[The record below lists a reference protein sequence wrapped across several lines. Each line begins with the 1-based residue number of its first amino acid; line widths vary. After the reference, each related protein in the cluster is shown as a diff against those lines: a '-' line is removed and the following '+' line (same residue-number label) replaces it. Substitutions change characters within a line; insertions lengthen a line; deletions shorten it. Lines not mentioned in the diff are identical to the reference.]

1 MHVLAVLVERLVEV
15 AADLASRG
23 LGDAVVRPVHGQEF
37 WDRGDPVVF
46 AALVQGKLR
55 RLLVV
60 DVLDLTLVAFSVGVV
75 VVSAATSW
83 LCMLLFRP
91 AAISFYWSL
100 PMVMMER
107 LLFLLLLPLCRL
119 LRRLSSIWLGRS
131 SAAEWRAP
139 RGSVAVTVESTANAF
154 EVSTIYFTNLL
165 LKLPGLGS
173 CHF

>member
-15 AADLASRG
+15 AADLAPRG

-46 AALVQGKLR
+46 AALVQGKLP

-139 RGSVAVTVESTANAF
+139 WGSVAVTVERCFQSAPLNIILMHNYYDNYT
-154 EVSTIYFTNLL
+154 
-165 LKLPGLGS
+165 
-173 CHF
+173 